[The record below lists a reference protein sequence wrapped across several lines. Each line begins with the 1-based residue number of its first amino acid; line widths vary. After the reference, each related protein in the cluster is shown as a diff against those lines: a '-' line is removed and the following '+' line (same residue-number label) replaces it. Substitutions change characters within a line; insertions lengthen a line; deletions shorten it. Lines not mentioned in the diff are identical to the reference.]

1 MNRPLMTRGGTAPDT
16 APHPPADHDSPPRVA
31 GAHTPDVAGDQGG
44 GQDRSASLP
53 VFFDPSGKRWY
64 RFIATVLIGLVLFLG
79 AFVWITP
86 QAMAPTMISAVN
98 QDAGYASK
106 LLASGDVEDIPLL
119 GDPSNPFSRIGLVEE
134 HEGRTVLRDPFS
146 DEIFRTLSEQEK
158 RYAGSSRYAM
168 ERFGEVP
175 DKTLMLTFDDGPHAT
190 YTAEIL
196 DILAAEDVPATFFT
210 IGDNIIDEPQLFD
223 RILNEGH
230 LVGNHTT
237 THHTSEEWTL
247 INREELIAT
256 DRIMRSVAGYASP
269 LWRLPEGNPDGNP
282 VQVLEVQQLGY
293 LHVDF
298 DLDTEDWRVDA
309 DTPMEPLELDGAGHI
324 VLMHDGG
331 GDRTATV
338 AALNALIADAKEAG
352 YTFATVDTIAPEQYQ
367 PAMDVSSELADHA
380 TTAALAGV
388 TVAPEVL
395 MRWLFWFG
403 IGSLTLMSVLHVTL
417 ALIGHRRQKKR
428 VWLDIPDDELPL
440 VSVILPVFNEEPV
453 ITRTLEALVAS
464 DYPNMEI
471 IAIDDGSTDK
481 TLEILR
487 KFAEKW
493 SGLRVLT
500 QANAGK
506 SAAANLGLMAAAGEI
521 IVTLDGD
528 TLFEPQA
535 IRMLARHFYARTDKR
550 PVGAVAG
557 HIKVGN
563 RTGVLTMWQSLEYI
577 SGICV
582 TRMAEGVAGAISIVP
597 GACAAWSAKALRAA
611 GGYSHDTMAEDAD
624 LTVTLQKLGWG
635 VVQENAAV
643 AWTEAPVSVEG
654 LAKQRLRWTYGNVQV
669 LWKHAELLFRPRYG
683 FLGMI
688 ALPYTLLATLIPL
701 VFLPL
706 TVLMAALNLAVGNWQ
721 PLAVFAGFV
730 LCIHAVICVIAVR
743 MVRESWTHLLIVPLY
758 RLIYEPLRAWLLY
771 ASLFQ
776 ALRGRT
782 VGWYKPE
789 RTNTVLDIAMLE
801 DVNRASQPALPYP
814 SRLAPTSA
822 GELRGEDPENLALTV

>member
-1 MNRPLMTRGGTAPDT
+1 MNRPLTPREGT
-16 APHPPADHDSPPRVA
+16 PADTPPPDIPNQELPIRTAECQTLDAA
-31 GAHTPDVAGDQGG
+31 GNNG
-44 GQDRSASLP
+44 SASPP

-64 RFIATVLIGLVLFLG
+64 RIIATVLVGLVLFCG
-79 AFVWITP
+79 ALLWILP
-86 QAMAPTMISAVN
+86 QSMAPTMTSAVN
-98 QDAGYASK
+98 QDADYASK

-119 GDPSNPFSRIGLVEE
+119 GEPSNPFSRIGLVEE
-134 HEGRTVLRDPFS
+134 EDGRTVLRDPFS
-146 DEIFRTLSEQEK
+146 DEIFRTLSEEEQ
-158 RYAGSSRYAM
+158 RYAGGSRYAM
-168 ERFGEVP
+168 ERFGEIP
-175 DKTLMLTFDDGPHAT
+175 HKTLMLTFDDGPHAT
-190 YTAEIL
+190 YTPEIL
-196 DILAAEDVPATFFT
+196 DVLAAEGVPATFFSV
-210 IGDNIIDEPQLFD
+210 GQNITVEPQLFE

-269 LWRLPEGNPDGNP
+269 LWRMPEGNPDGNP
-282 VQVLEVQQLGY
+282 VQLLEVQQLGY

-309 DTPMEPLELDGAGHI
+309 DTPVEKLELDGAGHI

-338 AALNALIADAKEAG
+338 AALKELIADAKDAG
-352 YTFATVDTIAPEQYQ
+352 YSFATVDSIAPEQYQ
-367 PAMDVSSELADHA
+367 PTRDVNAELADHA
-380 TTAALAGV
+380 TATTMAGV

-403 IGSLTLMSVLHVTL
+403 IGSLTLMSALHVTL
-417 ALIGHRRQKKR
+417 AVIGHRRQKKR
-428 VWLDIPDDELPL
+428 AWRQLPDEELPL

-453 ITRTLEALVAS
+453 ITRTLEALMAS
-464 DYPNMEI
+464 DYPNMEVV
-471 IAIDDGSTDK
+471 AVDDGSTDK

-487 KFAEKW
+487 NFAEKW
-493 SGLRVLT
+493 RGLRVLT
-500 QANAGK
+500 QPNAGK
-506 SAAANLGLMAAAGEI
+506 SAAANLGLAAAAGEI

-535 IRMLARHFYARTDKR
+535 IRMLARHFYDRTDKR

-597 GACAAWSAKALRAA
+597 GACAAWSAKALRDA

-624 LTVTLQKLGWG
+624 LTVTLQKMGWA

-643 AWTEAPVSVEG
+643 AWTEAPVTVKG
-654 LAKQRLRWTYGNVQV
+654 LAKQRLRWTYGNVQM
-669 LWKHAELLFRPRYG
+669 LWKHADLLFRPRYG

-706 TVLMAALNLAVGNWQ
+706 TVLMAALNLAAGNWQ
-721 PLAVFAGFV
+721 PLAAFAGFV

-743 MVRESWTHLLIVPLY
+743 MVRESWAHLLIVPLY

-776 ALRGRT
+776 ALKGRT

-789 RTNTVLDIAMLE
+789 RTNTVIDISAQE
-801 DVNRASQPALPYP
+801 GISRPPRPAPPDRSRPVAASARKLP
-814 SRLAPTSA
+814 
-822 GELRGEDPENLALTV
+822 GEDADNLAVTV

>member
-1 MNRPLMTRGGTAPDT
+1 MNRPLTTRDGTPADT
-16 APHPPADHDSPPRVA
+16 SPPAPLDQDLPTCDAES
-31 GAHTPDVAGDQGG
+31 HTPDAAGNHGG
-44 GQDRSASLP
+44 GRNGSESLP

-64 RFIATVLIGLVLFLG
+64 RIIATVLIGLVLSCG
-79 AFVWITP
+79 AFVWILP
-86 QAMAPTMISAVN
+86 QSLAPTMTSAVN
-98 QDAGYASK
+98 QDADYASK

-119 GDPSNPFSRIGLVEE
+119 GEPSNPFSRIGLVEE
-134 HEGRTVLRDPFS
+134 VDGRTVLRDPFS
-146 DEIFRTLSEQEK
+146 DEIFRTLSEEEQ
-158 RYAGSSRYAM
+158 RNAAGSRYAM
-168 ERFGEVP
+168 ERFGEIP
-175 DKTLMLTFDDGPHAT
+175 DKTLMLTFDDGPHTT

-196 DILAAEDVPATFFT
+196 DVLSAEGVPATFFS
-210 IGDNIIDEPQLFD
+210 IGNNIIDAPQLFE

-298 DLDTEDWRVDA
+298 DLDTQDWRVDA
-309 DTPMEPLELDGAGHI
+309 DTPMEKLELDGAGHI

-338 AALNALIADAKEAG
+338 AAVKELIAEAKDAG
-352 YTFATVDTIAPEQYQ
+352 YTFATVDSIAPEQYQ
-367 PAMDVSSELADHA
+367 PTQDVNPALADHA
-380 TTAALAGV
+380 TAATLAGV

-403 IGSLTLMSVLHVTL
+403 IGSLTLMSALHVTL

-428 VWLDIPDDELPL
+428 AWRQIPDEELPL

-453 ITRTLEALVAS
+453 ITRTLEALAVS
-464 DYPNMEI
+464 DYPNMEV
-471 IAIDDGSTDK
+471 IAVDDGSTDR

-487 KFAEKW
+487 NFAEKW
-493 SGLRVLT
+493 RGLRVLT

-506 SAAANLGLMAAAGEI
+506 SAAANLGLAAAAGEI
-521 IVTLDGD
+521 LVTLDGD

-624 LTVTLQKLGWG
+624 LTVTLQKLGWA

-643 AWTEAPVSVEG
+643 AWTEAPVTVQG

-688 ALPYTLLATLIPL
+688 ALPYTLLATLVPL
-701 VFLPL
+701 AFLPL
-706 TVLMAALNLAVGNWQ
+706 TVLMAALNLAAGNWQ
-721 PLAVFAGFV
+721 PLAAFAGFV

-771 ASLFQ
+771 ASLLQ
-776 ALRGRT
+776 ALKGRT

-789 RTNTVLDIAMLE
+789 RTNTVLDISMQQ
-801 DVNRASQPALPYP
+801 DVSRSSQPAPP
-814 SRLAPTSA
+814 DRSRPVATSA
-822 GELRGEDPENLALTV
+822 GEIPGEDAENLAVTV